1 MALRQMPVYRST
13 SRPLLILGGERE
25 PVLFLVLICGAI
37 VFATYTPLSIGIG
50 LVSWF
55 VGLGVLRMMAT
66 HDPQMVKVFLR
77 FWIRYRGPFWHAN
90 PTPASRGWLPPGQ
103 KRRRW

>member
-25 PVLFLVLICGAI
+25 PVLLLGLVCGAI
-37 VFATYTPLSIGIG
+37 VFATYTATSIAIG
-50 LVSWF
+50 LLAWF
-55 VGLGVLRMMAT
+55 VGLGILRMMAK

-77 FWIRYRGPFWHAN
+77 FWLRYRGPFFPAK
-90 PTPASRGWLPPGQ
+90 PRPASRGWLPPLQ